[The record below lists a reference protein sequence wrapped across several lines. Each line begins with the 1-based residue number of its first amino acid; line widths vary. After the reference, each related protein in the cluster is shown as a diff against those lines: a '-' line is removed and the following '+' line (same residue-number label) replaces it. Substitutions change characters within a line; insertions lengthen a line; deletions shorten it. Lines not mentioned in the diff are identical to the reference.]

1 MKRMNAFLMA
11 GLLTVGSVALPAAA
25 APADIPAA
33 AAAQVQSQPL
43 TRRAINDYVGKE
55 VISRDGKDA
64 GIIFDLVV
72 DSNRGRVGYAVID
85 HKRNG
90 RLHAVPFEL
99 MKEEGGRLMVNV
111 NKDKLEPSEGFTKD
125 TWKDMG
131 RVSWGSLVH
140 SNYGLKPYWESEP
153 GRAADKE
160 KAGPKIQR
168 EHTWM
173 NRVTQMVGIPLKNQN
188 GEDLGKI
195 SDVVIDIRNNQ
206 GHVVYAVV
214 SNTPGLRNALAIVP
228 WSAIQPRPEDK
239 QFVVNATKENLQAA
253 SLKDNDWRTMA
264 DPAWNRRVHQ
274 TFNEEPYWTV
284 FGTAEPGAEA
294 DEVDATWQNAGPYLR
309 SFDPQKSRPFT
320 GKILSV
326 GDFEQNR
333 NVKGRQVV
341 ILADDDKK
349 YTIHLGPASY
359 FDGPDSKI
367 SLNVGDQI
375 SVRAIRGTFQGQEVY
390 LADQLSKM
398 IELRDSRGRGIWN
411 RRDRERSNEK

>member
-1 MKRMNAFLMA
+1 
-11 GLLTVGSVALPAAA
+11 
-25 APADIPAA
+25 
-33 AAAQVQSQPL
+33 
-43 TRRAINDYVGKE
+43 
-55 VISRDGKDA
+55 
-64 GIIFDLVV
+64 
-72 DSNRGRVGYAVID
+72 
-85 HKRNG
+85 
-90 RLHAVPFEL
+90 
-99 MKEEGGRLMVNV
+99 
-111 NKDKLEPSEGFTKD
+111 
-125 TWKDMG
+125 
-131 RVSWGSLVH
+131 
-140 SNYGLKPYWESEP
+140 
-153 GRAADKE
+153 
-160 KAGPKIQR
+160 
-168 EHTWM
+168 M

-253 SLKDNDWRTMA
+253 SLKDNDWRAMA